1 MNEVIRITTSSRHR
15 TRPDNKDLGF
25 GRVFSDHMFLLDYTT
40 DRGWHDPRIEPYAPF
55 SMEPAAAV
63 LHYGQAVFE
72 GLKAYRGVDEKVRL
86 FRPRDHVARLER
98 SMRRMCM
105 PPIRA
110 ELALESLLALV
121 EVDREWVPRGR
132 GTALYIRPTVIATE
146 AYLGL
151 RPSETFTYFVILSP
165 VGPYYAGELNPIK
178 VVAFDKYSRSVPGGT
193 GDIKTAGN
201 YGGGLLAME
210 EAKKAGF
217 DQVVWLDS
225 LEHTYIDEIGN
236 MNIMF
241 RIGDEVVSPPLSDTI
256 LPGMTRDSALTLLRE
271 WGVRVVERRIS
282 IDEVADL
289 SRSGRLREV
298 WGTGTAGVIC
308 PIGEIVHRDRRIAI
322 NGNGELTTQLYDSLL
337 AIQYGTVPDTHG
349 WMVEIV
355 SRRL

>member
-1 MNEVIRITTSSRHR
+1 MNEVVRITMSSRHR

-40 DRGWHDPRIEPYAPF
+40 DRGWHDPRIESYAPF
-55 SMEPAAAV
+55 SMEPSAAV

-72 GLKAYRGVDEKVRL
+72 GLKAYRGVDDKVRL

-105 PPIRA
+105 PPIRE
-110 ELALESLLALV
+110 ELALESLVSLV

-256 LPGMTRDSALTLLRE
+256 LPGVTRASVLTLMRE

-282 IDEVADL
+282 IDEIADL
-289 SRSGRLREV
+289 SQSGRLREV

-337 AIQYGTVPDTHG
+337 AIQYGTVPDAHG
-349 WMVEIV
+349 WMVEV
-355 SRRL
+355 GSQRL